1 MKILVAED
9 DPDQLS
15 LRCMLL
21 AHSGFETLAAPDP
34 GTAMTLALDHNPEC
48 AVIDL
53 NMPTDERGLEL
64 VRELK
69 KLHPGMHVIMLTGRD
84 ARQVTQAPE
93 NALVDDVFIKGS
105 PSGALIQKLRTVA
118 AAVASR

>member
-34 GTAMTLALDHNPEC
+34 GTAMTLALDHKPEC

-53 NMPTDERGLEL
+53 NMPTDEGGLQL

-69 KLHPGMHVIMLTGRD
+69 KLDPGMHVIMLTGRN
-84 ARQVTQAPE
+84 AREMTNAPE
-93 NALVDDVFIKGS
+93 NALVDDVFTKGS
-105 PSGALIQKLRTVA
+105 PSAALIQKLRTVA
-118 AAVASR
+118 AAVDAG